1 MKNITLV
8 HNVKNVANGNQTFK
22 KKRKVYKYLFKHVS
36 NIIKYCENCPSL

>member
-22 KKRKVYKYLFKHVS
+22 KKKEKCINIYLS
-36 NIIKYCENCPSL
+36 MYQT